1 MDEIATFIIACI
13 MLVTGLFAGHMLG
26 KDNERSL
33 RSECEKELPRNVA
46 CKIIAVPVDK
56 N

>member
-13 MLVTGLFAGHMLG
+13 MLGTGVSAGYLLG
-26 KDNERSL
+26 KDNERTL
-33 RSECEKELPRNVA
+33 RIECEKELPRNVS